1 MRRNT
6 TRWLVCALLSSLILA
21 GAAFAATKIKTN
33 TLGRSYGYPA
43 AVAYTKKAEKGTNVN
58 VNPTKRPAAKGKT
71 IFVISSG
78 QANISTAVPSNAAV
92 AAAKAI
98 GWNATLLDAKLD
110 PSNYGALVRQAVA
123 DGANGIVLVGVDCVD
138 AQQPLTEAKAM
149 GVLTVPIYAFDCN
162 DRVGG
167 DQGPQLETT
176 CVNFNNL
183 ACNNIGFFTESYGRD
198 QANYIISTSK
208 NKAKILLLQDPE
220 YAVLKYTA
228 LGFYDQIAHSGGSQI
243 VATLNFTAADL
254 GSKLTQ
260 LIQADLLKYPQV
272 TWIKSP
278 YTFASIDGLEQAIA
292 NQRGKYK
299 VMAGEGYPQ
308 ELQLIQ
314 NGTFTA
320 ANIISSEWQGWA
332 AIDALNSAFN
342 HTRSYPS
349 GIGWTIADAHHNI
362 PANATYVPPVNFKA
376 EYLKAWG
383 R

>member
-1 MRRNT
+1 LRRNSA
-6 TRWLVCALLSSLILA
+6 RWLVLALLGSLVLAA
-21 GAAFAATKIKTN
+21 GAMAASKITSN
-33 TLGRSYGYPA
+33 TLGRSYGYKA
-43 AVAYTKKAEKGTNVN
+43 AIASTKKAEEGTSVN

-78 QANISTAVPSNAAV
+78 QANISTEVPGNAAV

-98 GWNATLLDAKLD
+98 GWKVTLLDGKLD
-110 PSNYGALVRQAVA
+110 PSTYGSLVRQAVA
-123 DGANGIVLVGVDCVD
+123 EGANGIVLDAVDCAD
-138 AQQPLTEAKAM
+138 AQQPLAQAKAA

-162 DRVGG
+162 DAVGG
-167 DQGPQLETT
+167 DGGSPLFTT

-183 ACNNIGFFTESYGRD
+183 KCNNIGFFTESYGRD
-198 QANYIISTSK
+198 QANYIIDKSK
-208 NKAKILLLQDPE
+208 DKAKILLLQDPE
-220 YAVLKYTA
+220 YTVLKYTA

-243 VATLNFTAADL
+243 VATLNFTSADL

-260 LIQADLLKYPQV
+260 MIQADLLKYPDV

-278 YTFASIDGLEQAIA
+278 YTYASVDGLEQAIA

-299 VMAGEGYPQ
+299 VMGGEGYPQ

-314 NGTFTA
+314 SGAFTA
-320 ANIISSEWQGWA
+320 ANIIDSEWQGWA

-342 HTRSYPS
+342 KQRSYPS
-349 GIGWTIADAHHNI
+349 GIGWTIADIHHNI
-362 PANATYVPPVNFKA
+362 PANATYVPSINFKA